1 MVLQLIK
8 FLPATWLVLVV
19 SLEAEL
25 SVDIDFPGGSGVA
38 SEIDHDGQRIVIDP
52 SDHPGKGWRCWW
64 HFKVSGLN
72 PAKPLVVDVG
82 DAPWATPDRA
92 HFSFDNE
99 NWAQTEPGIR
109 VGKRISYK
117 LSFQTDASE
126 IWLAWGPPFTPP
138 DALALVEATAKN
150 SAAAEAF
157 NLAETREGRPTPA
170 LRFRAKGD
178 ASTRKF
184 IWFQARQHAWE
195 AGSSWVA
202 KGLIDWLASEDAASL
217 LQKAEIVVVPIMDI
231 DNVQRGAGGKNQ
243 SPQDHNRDWSDK
255 PHWNAVAAAQKH
267 LRKADEEGRLVLFVD
282 LHNPG
287 AGEKQPYF
295 YVPPAASLNRIGQAR
310 QAAFLEAVQQ
320 KMVGP
325 LRFSGKTIESGP
337 SYDPKNW
344 TRISK
349 NWVATNTSDDVVAVT
364 LETAWNTK
372 ASTIEGYEAVGRQ
385 LGEAVARFLEES

>member
-1 MVLQLIK
+1 MSLSD
-8 FLPATWLVLVV
+8 FRFLVLFAPAFA
-19 SLEAEL
+19 LAEL

-38 SEIDHDGQRIVIDP
+38 SEIDNAEQRIVIDP

-64 HFKVSGLN
+64 FFKVSGLDS
-72 PAKPLVVDVG
+72 ARPLIVDVG

-92 HFSFDNE
+92 HFSFDNKT
-99 NWAQTEPGIR
+99 WAQTEPGIR

-117 LSFQTDASE
+117 LDLEAGASE

-138 DALALVEATAKN
+138 DAKALVEEIAAE

-157 NLAETREGRPTPA
+157 NLCETREGRPTPA

-178 ASTRKF
+178 SSERKF

-202 KGLIDWLASEDAASL
+202 KGLIDWLASDDASAAAL

-243 SPQDHNRDWSDK
+243 SPQDHNRDWSDE
-255 PHWNAVAAAQKH
+255 PHWNAVAAAQKN
-267 LRKADEEGRLVLFVD
+267 LREADEAGRLMLFAD

-295 YVPPAASLNRIGQAR
+295 FVPPAASLNRVGQAR
-310 QAAFLEAVQQ
+310 QAEFVKLVQQ
-320 KMVGP
+320 EMVAP

-349 NWVATNTSDDVVAVT
+349 NWVATHTSGEVVAVT

-372 ASTIEGYEAVGRQ
+372 ASTIEGYETVGRQ
-385 LGEAVARFLEES
+385 LGKAVARFLEGP